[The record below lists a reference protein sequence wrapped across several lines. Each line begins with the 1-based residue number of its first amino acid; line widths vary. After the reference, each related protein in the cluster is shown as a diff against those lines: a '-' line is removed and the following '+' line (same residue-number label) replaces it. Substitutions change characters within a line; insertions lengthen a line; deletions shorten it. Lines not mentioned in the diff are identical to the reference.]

1 MIDIYA
7 SSDNRLIELIGAKVR
22 TLRLNRNMTQVSVAT
37 DSGVTVSVVQR
48 LENGAGCTLLN
59 LIKILRG
66 IDGLNLMNDFFKEE
80 PVSPRM
86 LAQLA
91 NTHKTRKRAS
101 KNNNKPYKD
110 TPSW

>member
-22 TLRLNRNMTQVSVAT
+22 SLRLNRNKSQASVAT

-66 IDGLNLMNDFFKEE
+66 IDSLNLMSEFFKEE
-80 PVSPRM
+80 SVSPRM

-91 NTHKTRKRAS
+91 NKQKTRKRAS
-101 KNNNKPYKD
+101 KNKPSKD

>member
-1 MIDIYA
+1 
-7 SSDNRLIELIGAKVR
+7 
-22 TLRLNRNMTQVSVAT
+22 MTQVSVAI

-66 IDGLNLMNDFFKEE
+66 IDGLNLMSDFFKEE
-80 PVSPRM
+80 PVNPRM

-91 NTHKTRKRAS
+91 NAHKTRKRAS
-101 KNNNKPYKD
+101 KNKKNLSKD

>member
-22 TLRLNRNMTQVSVAT
+22 SLRLKRNKSQVSVAT

-66 IDGLNLMNDFFKEE
+66 IDSLNLLSEFFKEE

-101 KNNNKPYKD
+101 KNNKNLSKD

>member
-22 TLRLNRNMTQVSVAT
+22 TLRLNRNMSQASVAT

-48 LENGAGCTLLN
+48 LENGAGCTLMN

-80 PVSPRM
+80 PISPRM

-101 KNNNKPYKD
+101 KNINKPSKD
-110 TPSW
+110 TLSW